1 MKKILALVLASALF
15 VTSSVCAFAQEQT
28 GSVESPTPKE
38 IMEKLE
44 QIEKENA
51 ALRKSISDLTRAV
64 QAKNKGGGGSSNNS
78 GGGSGSSSTT
88 PSGGSNYVNFGG
100 NITYQGG
107 KIEINGGRSN
117 VTFTIKAPASGTVSS
132 AASLAGKVGGSLVS
146 CIETSS
152 PGVAFSTAKVNFY
165 VSGVQAGENIAVY
178 QNQNGTWVQL
188 PVVEIRK
195 DHVVVNM
202 SRHGSL
208 AFVRV
213 PVMATITQ

>member
-28 GSVESPTPKE
+28 DSVESPTPKE

-64 QAKNKGGGGSSNNS
+64 QAKNKGGGGSSNS
-78 GGGSGSSSTT
+78 GGGSGSSLAT
-88 PSGGSNYVNFGG
+88 PSGDSNYVNFGG